1 MPDNA
6 DELQELKALVQT
18 AVDTL
23 GDQDVYDDIR
33 KYPEVDR
40 HDDAMLAL
48 RDWLAKR
55 TRQSVRQS

>member
-1 MPDNA
+1 MTPK
-6 DELQELKALVQT
+6 DELKELKALAQA

-23 GDQDVYDDIR
+23 GDADVYDDIR

-48 RDWLAKR
+48 LDWLAKH
-55 TRQSVRQS
+55 